1 MTSKVAKNNK
11 TNYLHFTNL
20 NVSRPMRLVALLLF
34 LISCICFSLF
44 VILSTWWLPK
54 INHVCFWTLS
64 LQIVLFFFRIN
75 KTDNYGFKMI
85 HNAII
90 DPVIIQVH
98 VELLS
103 NSPRNVVWMY
113 CIQYW
118 IADEPK
124 YTKLKYEYQWN
135 VRSYSWS
142 RKLANWNDINIAIKK
157 L

>member
-54 INHVCFWTLS
+54 INHICFWTLS

-85 HNAII
+85 HNAIL
-90 DPVIIQVH
+90 DPVIITGACWAALEFSTQCCVNVLYTILNCWRTKIH
-98 VELLS
+98 QAKVRIPVECSVLF
-103 NSPRNVVWMY
+103 MK
-113 CIQYW
+113 
-118 IADEPK
+118 PK
-124 YTKLKYEYQWN
+124 I
-135 VRSYSWS
+135 S
-142 RKLANWNDINIAIKK
+142 
-157 L
+157 